1 MGATFQSVPKEEVP
15 KKLVSISEAESMG
28 YGSRAVLRRRVEN
41 GIIPAYM
48 VGGKIK
54 FKIEDLDAY
63 LVPVSVKG
71 A

>member
-1 MGATFQSVPKEEVP
+1 MGATFKSIPKQQVP
-15 KKLVSISEAESMG
+15 KKLVSITEAADMG
-28 YGSRAVLRRRVEN
+28 YGSRSVLRRRVED
-41 GIIPAYM
+41 GTIPAYM
-48 VGGKIK
+48 VGGLIK